1 MCVKCIKKIRETKT
15 EQDAGRKCKVT
26 FIEKNRQMVVRDC
39 RDSRMRA
46 LEVLWELTGSVK

>member
-1 MCVKCIKKIRETKT
+1 VCAFLCVEKIRETKT

-26 FIEKNRQMVVRDC
+26 FIEKNRQMVVRD
-39 RDSRMRA
+39 SRMRA